1 MFAHEKITK
10 DLSRAKRFF
19 ENIVSFTVGS
29 FTLED
34 MIKHRLDSINIVD
47 VRDYDD
53 YIKGHLP
60 YAIHFPTKEIDEH
73 LDMIEKS
80 KVNILYTYSDSC
92 SKAYNVA
99 LLLLENDFPCVVLR
113 GGFKE
118 WKKHDLDI
126 ITNSS
131 ND

>member
-1 MFAHEKITK
+1 MFAYEKITN

-19 ENIVSFTVGS
+19 ENIVSFTVGP

-34 MIKHRLDSINIVD
+34 MIKHRLDSINIID

-53 YIKGHLP
+53 YIEGHLP
-60 YAIHFPTKEIDEH
+60 YAIHFPFKEIEEH
-73 LDMIEKS
+73 LNMLEKS

-92 SKAYNVA
+92 TKAYNAA
-99 LLLLENDFPCVVLR
+99 LKLLENNFPSVVLR
-113 GGFKE
+113 GGYKE

-126 ITNSS
+126 IKNT
-131 ND
+131 

>member
-1 MFAHEKITK
+1 MFTHEKITK
-10 DLSRAKRFF
+10 DLSRAKKFF
-19 ENIVSFTVGS
+19 ENIVSFTVGP

-53 YIKGHLP
+53 YIEGHLP
-60 YAIHFPTKEIDEH
+60 YAIHFPTKEIEQH
-73 LDMIEKS
+73 MDMIEKS
-80 KVNILYTYSDSC
+80 KVNVLYTYSDSC
-92 SKAYNVA
+92 AKAYNAA
-99 LLLLENDFPCVVLR
+99 LVLLENDFPCVVLR
-113 GGFKE
+113 GGYKE

-126 ITNSS
+126 VKTSS